1 MRGIFIAVLLAMGMG
16 LLIAPD
22 ISAAPIPG
30 GGSAIMNA
38 ASEGSSV
45 IQVRRRHEG
54 RFCGDLRQNTNSRR
68 ERIGGS
74 LRIRAL
80 DLARLG
86 CDRAC
91 TA

>member
-45 IQVRRRHEG
+45 IQVRRRH
-54 RFCGDLRQNTNSRR
+54 RVCNRR
-68 ERIGGS
+68 HCWWIYR
-74 LRIRAL
+74 
-80 DLARLG
+80 
-86 CDRAC
+86 
-91 TA
+91 